1 MITLP
6 SNRQEYDTMVGFLTS
21 YAFVQATP
29 DMRVLGWVSDNQ
41 LKMVVG
47 LNAFIGSVCQIHV
60 AMAPGFKFT
69 PQEMLEYVFHQV
81 FNVLEIKQLLGVV
94 NSFNKHAMKY
104 DLHLGFTE
112 IARLPGMH
120 DEGGDLVLF
129 GMKADQC
136 RHLDMTKELA
146 A

>member
-1 MITLP
+1 MIALP
-6 SNRQEYDTMVGFLTS
+6 NSRQEYDEMVAFLTS
-21 YAFVQATP
+21 RALVQPTP
-29 DMRVLGWVSDNQ
+29 DLRVLGWVTENK
-41 LKMVVG
+41 LRMVVG

-60 AMAPGFKFT
+60 AMENGFKFT
-69 PQEMLEYVFHQV
+69 PQEMLEYVFHQI

-94 NSFNKHAMKY
+94 NSFNEHAMKY
-104 DLHLGFTE
+104 DLHLGFSE

-120 DEGGDLVLF
+120 DEGGDLVLL

-136 RHLDMTKELA
+136 KYLNMNKELA